1 MNVNSILESYKAH
14 TQSFIDLMNN
24 LSIKYKNCLERII
37 ERFREVYK
45 MTKAEKKLIKAYIEF
60 LKVIENR

>member
-1 MNVNSILESYKAH
+1 
-14 TQSFIDLMNN
+14 MNN

-37 ERFREVYK
+37 EAYKGVYK

-60 LKVIENR
+60 LSTVKKIKK